1 MRRLAALLLLL
12 LGLAVVTP
20 PAFAQETKSSESS
33 GKSGSAGGEGNL
45 QGWKWANFL
54 VLAGALGYLI
64 GKHGGPFFNSRA
76 RKIRDDM
83 DEASRLL
90 RESEAR
96 VAEAERK
103 LAGLETALAA
113 LKEETRIEAEAE
125 AQRAARRTEEEIA
138 KIQAQAELDIA
149 SAGKA
154 ARKELRQFASRL
166 AIDLAEQKIR
176 AGLTPP
182 AQEALVA
189 DFAACL
195 GAANPSGAPRPE
207 AR

>member
-1 MRRLAALLLLL
+1 
-12 LGLAVVTP
+12 
-20 PAFAQETKSSESS
+20 
-33 GKSGSAGGEGNL
+33 
-45 QGWKWANFL
+45 
-54 VLAGALGYLI
+54 
-64 GKHGGPFFNSRA
+64 
-76 RKIRDDM
+76 M

-96 VAEAERK
+96 AAEAERK

-125 AQRAARRTEEEIA
+125 AQRATRRTEEEIA

-154 ARKELRQFASRL
+154 ARQELRQFASRL
-166 AIDLAEQKIR
+166 AIDLAEKKIR

-189 DFAACL
+189 DFAARL
-195 GAANPSGAPRPE
+195 GAANPCGAPRPE
-207 AR
+207 AM